1 MINNVSQKILKN
13 VAEYAPLVV
22 FFAFYYIK
30 KDLFWATGGLL
41 VATVV
46 SIIITIVMERKL
58 PFLPIFTAVA
68 VSIFGGLTLLLK
80 DDIFIKIRPTVVN
93 LIFALGLLT
102 GLWKDKL
109 FLKMLL
115 GKALDISEKGWRI
128 LTIRWAIFFMAI
140 ALLNEI
146 VWRTQTEEFW
156 VNFKVLG
163 VMGLNFLFLLIH
175 IPLLQKHQIKREDK
189 K

>member
-1 MINNVSQKILKN
+1 MNKTSQKFLRN
-13 VAEYAPLVV
+13 VAEYGPLAV
-22 FFAFYYIK
+22 FFIFYYIK

-41 VATVV
+41 AATII
-46 SIIITIVMERKL
+46 SIIITIVIERKL

-93 LIFALGLLT
+93 LIFGVGLLI
-102 GLWKDKL
+102 GLWKGKL
-109 FLKMLL
+109 FLKMVL
-115 GKALDISEKGWRI
+115 GKALEMSEKGWRI
-128 LTIRWAIFFMAI
+128 LTIRWAVFFIVIAI
-140 ALLNEI
+140 LNEI

-163 VMGLNFLFLLIH
+163 VMALNFLFLLTQV
-175 IPLLQKHQIKREDK
+175 PLLQKYQIKLDDK

>member
-22 FFAFYYIK
+22 FFVFYYIK

-46 SIIITIVMERKL
+46 SIIITIIMERKL

-93 LIFALGLLT
+93 LIFAVGLLA

>member
-93 LIFALGLLT
+93 LIFALGSLT

-109 FLKMLL
+109 FLKILL